1 MSVEK
6 LIEEVI
12 LQKKISHS
20 PEYDPILL
28 ERMLFK
34 ISKRW
39 IAGYSNTDAIAEA
52 RKSNQNGMSAIINYL
67 GEANIERSQI
77 DNSVSEYFTLLDLLK
92 AKNVSGSI
100 SVKPTQI
107 GLSVGYDI
115 CLENFTKISEKA
127 KQSGHFMWI
136 DIESSKFVE
145 DTLSIYLEILRK
157 NRDTGVAIQSYLRR
171 SHSDLLHLMENSANL
186 RIVKGAYSEEKN
198 EAYQSNN
205 EITQN
210 FSALMKLVLKESSDK
225 GIVAIATH
233 DSKLV
238 DEALSLSTKG
248 SERMKNLQ
256 FQLLKGIR
264 DELKQQLVKK
274 GYEVLEYMPYG
285 EKWLQYSLRRIRERK
300 RNIFLLA
307 RSLIQS

>member
-1 MSVEK
+1 MLVEK

-12 LQKKISHS
+12 LQKKLSHS
-20 PEYDPILL
+20 HDYDPILL

-39 IAGYSNTDAIAEA
+39 IAGYSSTDAIAEA
-52 RKSNQNGMSAIINYL
+52 TKSNQNGMSAIINYL
-67 GEANIERSQI
+67 GEANTERSQI
-77 DNSVSEYFTLLDLLK
+77 DNSVSEYFTILDLLK

-115 CLENFTKISEKA
+115 FLENFRKISEKA
-127 KQSGHFMWI
+127 KQSGHFIWI
-136 DIESSKFVE
+136 DIESSNFVE

-186 RIVKGAYSEEKN
+186 RIVKGAYSEEKLQ
-198 EAYQSNN
+198 AYQSNN

-210 FSALMKLVLKESSDK
+210 FSALMKLVFKESSYK

-233 DSKLV
+233 DSNLV
-238 DEALSLSTKG
+238 NEALALSTKG
-248 SERMKNLQ
+248 SERMKSLQ
-256 FQLLKGIR
+256 FQLLKGVR

-274 GYEVLEYMPYG
+274 GYEVLEYIPYG

-307 RSLIQS
+307 RSLLES

>member
-210 FSALMKLVLKESSDK
+210 FSRLMKLVFKESSYK

-238 DEALSLSTKG
+238 DEALALSTKG

-256 FQLLKGIR
+256 FQLLKGVR

>member
-1 MSVEK
+1 MLVEK

-12 LQKKISHS
+12 LQKKLSHS
-20 PEYDPILL
+20 HVYDPILL

-39 IAGYSNTDAIAEA
+39 IAGYSSTDAIAEA

-67 GEANIERSQI
+67 GEANTERSQI
-77 DNSVSEYFTLLDLLK
+77 DNSVSEYFTILDLLK

-115 CLENFTKISEKA
+115 CLENFRKISEKA
-127 KQSGHFMWI
+127 KQSGRFIWI
-136 DIESSKFVE
+136 DIESSNFVE

-186 RIVKGAYSEEKN
+186 RIVKGAYSEEKLQ
-198 EAYQSNN
+198 AYQSNN

-210 FSALMKLVLKESSDK
+210 FSALMKLVFKESSYK

-233 DSKLV
+233 DSNLV
-238 DEALSLSTKG
+238 NEALALSTKG
-248 SERMKNLQ
+248 SERMKSLQ
-256 FQLLKGIR
+256 FQLLKGVR

-274 GYEVLEYMPYG
+274 GYEVLEYIPYG

-307 RSLIQS
+307 RSLLES